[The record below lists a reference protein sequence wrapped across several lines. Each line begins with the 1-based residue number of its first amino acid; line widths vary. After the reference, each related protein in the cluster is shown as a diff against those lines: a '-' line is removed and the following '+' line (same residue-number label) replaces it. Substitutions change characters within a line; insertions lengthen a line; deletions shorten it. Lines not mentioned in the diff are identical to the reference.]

1 MNIVNKIDELK
12 EELSFFEEEIEKYE
26 YIIEIGKNS
35 KVLEE
40 KDKIDENRIRGC
52 TSKLWLVCKE
62 QKKEDKN
69 ILSFESDSDT
79 VIVRGLAKIIASM
92 FSNQKA
98 KDIADF
104 EIDILKS
111 LDLKQIITPS
121 RQNGIGNMIKKIQ
134 EFAKGKI

>member
-1 MNIVNKIDELK
+1 MNIINKIDELK

-35 KVLEE
+35 KALEE

-52 TSKLWLVCKE
+52 TSKLWLICKE

-111 LDLKQIITPS
+111 LNLKQIITPS